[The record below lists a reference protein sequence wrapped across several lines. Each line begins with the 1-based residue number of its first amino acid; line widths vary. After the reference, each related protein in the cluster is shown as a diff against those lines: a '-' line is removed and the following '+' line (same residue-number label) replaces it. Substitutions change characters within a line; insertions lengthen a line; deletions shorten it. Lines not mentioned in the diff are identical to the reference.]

1 MADRIKLVRNDT
13 RPSLLLTLTDEET
26 GAAIDI
32 TSATCK
38 MYFRRVGETTIL
50 DTLTGVVNDGPN
62 GIVTFPWNATTLD
75 VPPGSYEGEVEIT
88 FQDLTVQT
96 MYNLLKFTVR
106 EDFD

>member
-26 GAAIDI
+26 GATIDI

-38 MYFRRVGETTIL
+38 MYFRRVGETAIL

-62 GIVTFPWNATTLD
+62 GIVTFPWNPTTLD
-75 VPPGSYEGEVEIT
+75 VSPGSYEGEVEIT